1 MSEIRIGTSGWI
13 YSHWRGDF
21 YPRELPVNRWFE
33 HYQSHFDT
41 VEINNTFYRLPPAS
55 TFDSWRRQVRGNF
68 LYAVKANR
76 FLTHMKKLKDPAEP
90 LERLFTHVR
99 RLRKHLGPILYQLPP
114 RWLPDGERLESFF
127 RSLPKNL
134 THVMEFRD
142 ERCLTDDIRSLL
154 ARYSVGLCI
163 HDILRPHPQ
172 WLTSSAAYLRF
183 HGVGYGG
190 TYRRD
195 YLRRWADWIV
205 RTSSAGHDVYAYFNN
220 DIGGHAVRNAL
231 TLRELVAG
239 VAA

>member
-41 VEINNTFYRLPPAS
+41 VEINNTFYRLPPAG
-55 TFDSWRRQVRGNF
+55 TFDSWRRQVHGNF

-154 ARYSVGLCI
+154 ARYNVGLCNPR
-163 HDILRPHPQ
+163 H
-172 WLTSSAAYLRF
+172 TAAASAVA
-183 HGVGYGG
+183 HVE
-190 TYRRD
+190 RRLSALSRRR
-195 YLRRWADWIV
+195 LRRHLSPRLPSTMGRLDSPDLVCRARCIRVFQQRHRWPCRAKCAD
-205 RTSSAGHDVYAYFNN
+205 A
-220 DIGGHAVRNAL
+220 
-231 TLRELVAG
+231 
-239 VAA
+239 